1 MLLAPYTVHSVLPDP
16 WISWPTQYSRLV
28 KIYIRIYI
36 TCHLYETGELAPN
49 TAVFMFVKANF
60 YKSATGK

>member
-1 MLLAPYTVHSVLPDP
+1 MLLEACIVHNVLPDP
-16 WISWPTQYSRLV
+16 RISCPIQYSRLV

-49 TAVFMFVKANF
+49 TAVFMFFKANF